1 MRLVLP
7 DVPVGLNGTKGLL
20 RMGWRARSRYNKY
33 WHQLVR
39 AAAIPTGKPPKG
51 KQMVFVSQLRPRLLD
66 PDNLA
71 ASCKPILDA
80 LVAWKLIKDDSEKY
94 IALRPAQNRGKTKTT
109 VVVIEPAANYEIEEQ
124 DAN

>member
-39 AAAIPTGKPPKG
+39 SAAIPPGRPPKG

-80 LVAWKLIKDDSEKY
+80 LVAWKLIKDDSAKH
-94 IALRPAQNRGKTKTT
+94 IILRPAQNKGKTKTT
-109 VVVIEPAANYEIEEQ
+109 VVVIEPAADYEIEEQ